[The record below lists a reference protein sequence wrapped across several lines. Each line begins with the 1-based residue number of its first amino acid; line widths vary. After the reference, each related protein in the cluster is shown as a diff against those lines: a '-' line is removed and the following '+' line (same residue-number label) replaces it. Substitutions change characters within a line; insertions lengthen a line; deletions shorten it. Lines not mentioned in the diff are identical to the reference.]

1 MSILNNIEDIRNNI
15 HNIKKKNGEV
25 QLVAVTKMVDIDK
38 AIEVI
43 NCGVRDIGENRVQ
56 EFLNKYELLKEK
68 VNFHLIGHLQSNK
81 VKYIV
86 GKCKLIHSVDS
97 LKLLSEIEKE
107 CKKANKIQEVL
118 IQVNISNEES
128 KYGVSKKEAMTLIL
142 ENEKNSF
149 TKIKGLMTIAPYT
162 KNVEEIRW
170 VFKELYQL
178 YIDIQPK
185 TFYNTS
191 MEFISMGMSNDY
203 KIAIE
208 EGANI
213 IRIGSSIFK

>member
-1 MSILNNIEDIRNNI
+1 MSISKNIEDIKNNI
-15 HNIKKKNGEV
+15 RNIKKKNGDV
-25 QLVAVTKMVDIDK
+25 QLVAVTKMVDINK

-43 NCGVRDIGENRVQ
+43 DCGVSDIGENRVQ
-56 EFLNKYELLKEK
+56 EFLNKYEILKEK

-97 LKLLSEIEKE
+97 LKLLNEIEKE
-107 CKKANKIQEVL
+107 CKKFNKTQDIL

-128 KYGVSKKEAMTLIL
+128 KYGISKEEAMTLIL
-142 ENEKNSF
+142 VNEKNSF

-213 IRIGSSIFK
+213 IRVGSSIFK